1 MSEQELNK
9 FLKVGDKLYSTHNH
23 HWVGEITYKFST
35 VERLTKTQA
44 ILSNGVRLINAS
56 KKDWFGNSGYQ
67 AYGDSFV
74 EWYLETPEILE
85 EHDKNKER
93 QMINSWFDKRKF
105 SHEDKIIVYL
115 KFKELNLLE
124 KQ

>member
-9 FLKVGDKLYSTHNH
+9 FLKVGDKLYSVRNH
-23 HWVGEITYKFST
+23 HYKFGT

-44 ILSNGVRLINAS
+44 VLSNGVRLINAS

-67 AYGDSFV
+67 VYGDSFV

-85 EHDKNKER
+85 DHSKIKER
-93 QMINSWFDKRKF
+93 QMINLWFDKRKF
-105 SHEDKIIVYL
+105 SHEDKRIVYL
-115 KFKELNLLE
+115 KFKELNLL
-124 KQ
+124 

>member
-9 FLKVGDKLYSTHNH
+9 FLKVGDKLYSKHNH
-23 HWVGEITYKFST
+23 RWSDEITYKFST

-56 KKDWFGNSGYQ
+56 KRDWFGDFGYQ
-67 AYGDSFV
+67 AYGGSFV

-85 EHDKNKER
+85 KHEKNKER

-105 SHEDKIIVYL
+105 SHEDKRIVYL
-115 KFKELNLLE
+115 KFKELNLL
-124 KQ
+124 